1 MNSEYARVLI
11 GMEDGVN
18 AKRLVRRLLQDGFR
32 CQTFTTSALENLKN
46 RAGLAAPQVIVL
58 DDRILKQD
66 VTLEEAAR
74 HLAAFAPVVVLA
86 CPPRHRELVDLIAA
100 GEVDFI
106 ARSQGFLTLL
116 ASLVE
121 RRLRSAWRTPRESVP
136 GQYAE
141 LPSDFAEILRCD
153 INRPL
158 TGILGNTELVLSTL
172 RGRLSPDAA
181 QRLEAV
187 LDLAVRLRETTR
199 ELAAKCE
206 QQRSGSLSSA

>member
-1 MNSEYARVLI
+1 
-11 GMEDGVN
+11 
-18 AKRLVRRLLQDGFR
+18 
-32 CQTFTTSALENLKN
+32 
-46 RAGLAAPQVIVL
+46 
-58 DDRILKQD
+58 
-66 VTLEEAAR
+66 
-74 HLAAFAPVVVLA
+74 
-86 CPPRHRELVDLIAA
+86 
-100 GEVDFI
+100 
-106 ARSQGFLTLL
+106 
-116 ASLVE
+116 
-121 RRLRSAWRTPRESVP
+121 
-136 GQYAE
+136 

-187 LDLAVRLRETTR
+187 VDLAVRLRETTR